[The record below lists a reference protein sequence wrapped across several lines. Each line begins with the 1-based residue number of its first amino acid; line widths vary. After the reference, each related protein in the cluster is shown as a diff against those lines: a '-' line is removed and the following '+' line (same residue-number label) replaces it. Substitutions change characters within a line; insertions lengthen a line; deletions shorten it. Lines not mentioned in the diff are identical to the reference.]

1 MGIKIIT
8 DSACDLKREYIDKNN
23 IALLSLIL
31 NLEGQAI
38 KDDLGKSLSY
48 EEFYNKMRHG
58 ATPTTSQINAHDFEE
73 EFTKY
78 IKNGDS
84 IIYISISSSL
94 SGTFNSANIAR
105 NNLIEEYPEAK
116 IELVDSS
123 SVSMGQGL
131 LVLKACEMRDN
142 GASIDEIVEW
152 LEENKRKV
160 IHSILIDDLNHLKRG
175 GRISGATATIGSLLN
190 IKPSA
195 YLDDEGKLVQ
205 GEKIK
210 GKKKALRFLAN
221 EVKERAVET
230 ENEVLYICHGDC
242 LEEAEALRDIIL
254 QEVKFKDVIINYVG
268 NVVGAHAGPGVLAA
282 IFLGKNRLI

>member
-1 MGIKIIT
+1 
-8 DSACDLKREYIDKNN
+8 
-23 IALLSLIL
+23 
-31 NLEGQAI
+31 
-38 KDDLGKSLSY
+38 
-48 EEFYNKMRHG
+48 
-58 ATPTTSQINAHDFEE
+58 
-73 EFTKY
+73 
-78 IKNGDS
+78 
-84 IIYISISSSL
+84 
-94 SGTFNSANIAR
+94 
-105 NNLIEEYPEAK
+105 
-116 IELVDSS
+116 
-123 SVSMGQGL
+123 
-131 LVLKACEMRDN
+131 
-142 GASIDEIVEW
+142 
-152 LEENKRKV
+152 
-160 IHSILIDDLNHLKRG
+160 
-175 GRISGATATIGSLLN
+175 IGSLLN

-282 IFLGKNRLI
+282 IFLGKNR

>member
-8 DSACDLKREYIDKNN
+8 DSSCDLPREYVDDNN
-23 IALLSLIL
+23 IEVISLVL
-31 NLEGQAI
+31 NLNGQII
-38 KDDLGKSLSY
+38 KDDLGKTLSY
-48 EEFYNKMRHG
+48 KDFYQKMRDG
-58 ATPTTSQINAHDFEE
+58 ATPTTSQVNAHEFEE
-73 EFTKY
+73 AFIKH

-84 IIYISISSSL
+84 IIYISISASL
-94 SGTFNSANIAR
+94 SGTFNSANIAK
-105 NNLIEEYPEAK
+105 NNLLEEYPEAK

-160 IHSILIDDLNHLKRG
+160 IHTILIDDLNHLKRG
-175 GRISGATATIGSLLN
+175 GRISGATATIGGLLN

-195 YLDDEGKLVQ
+195 YLDDEGKLAQ

-221 EVKERAVET
+221 EVKERAIDS

-242 LEEAEALRDIIL
+242 QEEAESLRDIIE
-254 QEVKFKDVIINYVG
+254 QEVKFKNVIINYIG
-268 NVVGAHAGPGVLAA
+268 NVIGAHTGPGALAV
-282 IFLGKNRLI
+282 IFLGKNR

>member
-8 DSACDLKREYIDKNN
+8 DSSCDLPREYVDDNN
-23 IALLSLIL
+23 IEVISLVL
-31 NLEGQAI
+31 NLNGQII
-38 KDDLGKSLSY
+38 KDDLGKTLSY
-48 EEFYNKMRHG
+48 KDFYQKMRDG
-58 ATPTTSQINAHDFEE
+58 ATPTTSQVNAHEFEE
-73 EFTKY
+73 AFIKH

-84 IIYISISSSL
+84 IIYISISASL
-94 SGTFNSANIAR
+94 SGTFNSANIAK
-105 NNLIEEYPEAK
+105 NNLLEEYPEAK
-116 IELVDSS
+116 IELVDSLS
-123 SVSMGQGL
+123 ASIGQGL

-142 GASIDEIVEW
+142 GASIEEIVEW
-152 LEENKRKV
+152 IEENKRKV

-195 YLDDEGKLVQ
+195 YLDDEGKLAQ

-221 EVKERAVET
+221 EVKERAIDS

-242 LEEAEALRDIIL
+242 QEEAESLRDIIEE
-254 QEVKFKDVIINYVG
+254 EVKFKNVIINYIG
-268 NVVGAHAGPGVLAA
+268 NVIGAHTGPGALAV
-282 IFLGKNRLI
+282 IFLGKNR

>member
-8 DSACDLKREYIDKNN
+8 DSSCDLPREYVDDNN
-23 IALLSLIL
+23 IEVISLVL
-31 NLEGQAI
+31 NLNGQII
-38 KDDLGKSLSY
+38 KDDLGKTLSY
-48 EEFYNKMRHG
+48 KDFYQKMRDG
-58 ATPTTSQINAHDFEE
+58 ATPTTSQVNAHEFEE
-73 EFTKY
+73 AFIKH

-84 IIYISISSSL
+84 IIYISISASL
-94 SGTFNSANIAR
+94 SGTFNSANIAK
-105 NNLIEEYPEAK
+105 NNLLEEYPEAK

-282 IFLGKNRLI
+282 IFLGKNR

>member
-8 DSACDLKREYIDKNN
+8 DSSCDLPREYVDDNN
-23 IALLSLIL
+23 IEVISLVL
-31 NLEGQAI
+31 NLNGQII
-38 KDDLGKSLSY
+38 KDDLGKTLSY
-48 EEFYNKMRHG
+48 KDFYQKMRDG
-58 ATPTTSQINAHDFEE
+58 ATPTTSQVNAHEFEE
-73 EFTKY
+73 AFIKH

-84 IIYISISSSL
+84 IIYISISASL
-94 SGTFNSANIAR
+94 SGTFNSANIAK
-105 NNLIEEYPEAK
+105 NNLLEEYPEAK
-116 IELVDSS
+116 IELVDSLS
-123 SVSMGQGL
+123 ASIGQGL

-142 GASIDEIVEW
+142 GASIEEIVEW

-175 GRISGATATIGSLLN
+175 GRISGATATIGGLLN

-195 YLDDEGKLVQ
+195 YLDDEGKLAQ

-221 EVKERAVET
+221 EVKERAIDS

-242 LEEAEALRDIIL
+242 QEEAESLRDIIE
-254 QEVKFKDVIINYVG
+254 QEVKFKNVIINYVG
-268 NVVGAHAGPGVLAA
+268 NVIGAHTGPGALAV
-282 IFLGKNRLI
+282 IFLGKNR